1 MKRLTNFR
9 ILIAAAA
16 AAAPLAL
23 AHANDFTTIAQT
35 GYFQQAAAMP
45 KANDELR
52 AAQQGMHVRKNM
64 LGWEFITYDNPA
76 GPQGPIRDE
85 RNPQVESATAAQQ
98 GFWRN
103 MYPIGGEDTP

>member
-9 ILIAAAA
+9 IFVAAAA

-23 AHANDFTTIAQT
+23 AHANDFTPTGQS

-45 KANDELR
+45 QASDQMR
-52 AAQQGMHVRKNM
+52 ALQQGMHVRKNA

-76 GPQGPIRDE
+76 GPQGPIRGE
-85 RNPQVESATAAQQ
+85 ENPQVESATAAQQ

-103 MYPIGGEDTP
+103 MYPIGDSDTP